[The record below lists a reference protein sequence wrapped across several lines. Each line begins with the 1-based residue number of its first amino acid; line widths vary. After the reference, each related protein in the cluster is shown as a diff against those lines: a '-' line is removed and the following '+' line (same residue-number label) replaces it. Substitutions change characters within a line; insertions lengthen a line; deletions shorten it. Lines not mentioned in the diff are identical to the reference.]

1 LDTARSPVDLVRAID
16 AAIEETAHLAGM
28 RPVAIVA
35 EYPAHLPAVV
45 GDATVLPK
53 VLSSLL
59 SLALLG
65 AEQREVRVR
74 AALAEA
80 GQAPVSG
87 AAGEI
92 PLEGSWV
99 KVTISGAGRI
109 PEDAPV
115 PVSGLEGA
123 GVDSQTTAGGL
134 GTCRRLLED
143 LGGKLWTED
152 AGRKGMLLNILLPVH
167 GMGASEDD
175 RFGVRR
181 VVEAGLPEGDRGSRT
196 LLVIVENSDLGDTL
210 SAELTSAG
218 YRVVVA
224 GNGRDSLAIARRL
237 RPDMILLDLTL
248 RDPTPLELAML
259 FKHDRRTSG
268 LPVLFLTVVGDPRSG
283 GRVGTVNFLVRQPG
297 TGSLLAA
304 IHALESA
311 GAEPSAR
318 VLVVE
323 PEEALRT
330 SMVMMIQAY
339 GYRVTEAREAV
350 EALALAE
357 RLRPAQILVNARLA
371 QEQDFWLLRNL
382 RQTCADAGIFVL
394 ADGLSDAD
402 GQAAV
407 RRGASGYSDTG
418 KLNDLLAR
426 VRDKPQ

>member
-1 LDTARSPVDLVRAID
+1 METARSPVDLVRAID

-74 AALAEA
+74 AALVEA
-80 GQAPVSG
+80 DEAPGPTTG
-87 AAGEI
+87 APGES
-92 PLEGSWV
+92 PLEGPWV
-99 KVTISGAGRI
+99 RVIITGAGRI
-109 PEDAPV
+109 SDDVPANGAADAAGDFLAPT
-115 PVSGLEGA
+115 GDLGA
-123 GVDSQTTAGGL
+123 
-134 GTCRRLLED
+134 CRQILED
-143 LGGKLWTED
+143 LGGRLWTD
-152 AGRKGMLLNILLPVH
+152 DPGGRGVRLNLLLPVH
-167 GMGASEDD
+167 GAVEAEAD
-175 RFGVRR
+175 RFAVRR
-181 VVEAGLPEGDRGSRT
+181 VVEARLPEGDRGSRT
-196 LLVIVENSDLGDTL
+196 LLVIVENSDLGDML
-210 SAELTSAG
+210 SADLTSAG

-224 GNGRDSLAIARRL
+224 GNGRDSLTIARRL

-248 RDPTPLELAML
+248 RDPSPLELAML
-259 FKHDRRTSG
+259 FKYDRRTSG

-311 GAEPSAR
+311 GTEPSAR

-323 PEEALRT
+323 PEDALRS
-330 SMVMMIQAY
+330 SMLMMIQAY

-382 RQTCADAGIFVL
+382 RQTCVEAGIFVL

-418 KLNDLLAR
+418 KLNDLLDR
-426 VRDKPQ
+426 VRDKPE

>member
-1 LDTARSPVDLVRAID
+1 MLETARSPVDLVRAID

-59 SLALLG
+59 SQVLLG

-74 AALAEA
+74 AALVEA
-80 GQAPVSG
+80 DDARVGVP
-87 AAGEI
+87 GEP
-92 PLEGSWV
+92 PLEGPWV
-99 KVTISGAGRI
+99 KVSISGAGHI
-109 PEDAPV
+109 SEEAAPGGSV
-115 PVSGLEGA
+115 GARDSRNPADGLEA
-123 GVDSQTTAGGL
+123 SRDI
-134 GTCRRLLED
+134 LED
-143 LGGKLWTED
+143 LGGKLWTEET
-152 AGRKGMLLNILLPVH
+152 GGKGVSLNLLLPVH
-167 GMGASEDD
+167 GTVASDED
-175 RFGVRR
+175 RFAVRR
-181 VVEAGLPEGDRGSRT
+181 VVEARLPEGDRGSRT
-196 LLVIVENSDLGDTL
+196 LLVIVENSDLGDML
-210 SAELTSAG
+210 SADLTSAG

-224 GNGRDSLAIARRL
+224 GNGRDSLVIARRL

-248 RDPTPLELAML
+248 RDPSPLELAML

-311 GAEPSAR
+311 GTEPSAR

-323 PEEALRT
+323 PEAALRT

-339 GYRVTEAREAV
+339 GYRVTEAGEPV

-357 RLRPAQILVNARLA
+357 RLRPAQVLVNARLA

-382 RQTCADAGIFVL
+382 RQTCAEAGIFVL

-402 GQAAV
+402 GEAAV

-418 KLNDLLAR
+418 KLNDLLNR
-426 VRDKPQ
+426 VRERPE